1 MPDLSGAAG
10 EQRELIAGLRAVIEA
25 KDAELAAL
33 REGFAAVR
41 ADLEAERELRRRLE
55 LRVAEL
61 ERRLRMDSSDSGTP
75 PSKEPIGAR
84 ERRKARQRERQSSE
98 RERRKDRKPG
108 GQPGHPGKGPSRDPD
123 PDERAKASRRRSA
136 ASAGPAWTAPGTR
149 DRRGRRSGTSRSS
162 GTSPST
168 CCRGCGV
175 RAAGR

>member
-61 ERRLRMDSSDSGTP
+61 ERRLRDGQLRFGHAAV
-75 PSKEPIGAR
+75 EGADR
-84 ERRKARQRERQSSE
+84 GEGAQEGAAARAAVLGAGAAQ
-98 RERRKDRKPG
+98 
-108 GQPGHPGKGPSRDPD
+108 GPQAG
-123 PDERAKASRRRSA
+123 RAARASR
-136 ASAGPAWTAPGTR
+136 
-149 DRRGRRSGTSRSS
+149 
-162 GTSPST
+162 
-168 CCRGCGV
+168 
-175 RAAGR
+175 